1 MHTLYILCY
10 ILYHTAKYIAI
21 KIEYPYLI
29 LLSIHFF
36 CEFSL
41 PPGWSFVY
49 NHVLRGK
56 CPAVSATWGEKLASA
71 SPDFCTASPPEPPER
86 YLKHPENEVQKYLT
100 ENKHEM
106 TSFQRS
112 LDCEKNLWRFATL
125 TYYFRGLSC

>member
-36 CEFSL
+36 EFSL

-71 SPDFCTASPPEPPER
+71 SPDFLYR
-86 YLKHPENEVQKYLT
+86 V
-100 ENKHEM
+100 
-106 TSFQRS
+106 
-112 LDCEKNLWRFATL
+112 AT
-125 TYYFRGLSC
+125 